1 MDHMDNLTFSFNQ
14 LVPFSQARANLAEVI
29 DKAKSRQFMVV
40 TKRQKPAIAL
50 IETNYL
56 AKLIAV
62 YKQWQRQREFEAIMN
77 LAPRENVTENQVMID
92 ANEAV
97 ISVRKKIK

>member
-1 MDHMDNLTFSFNQ
+1 M
-14 LVPFSQARANLAEVI
+14 I
-29 DKAKSRQFMVV
+29 V

-62 YKQWQRQREFEAIMN
+62 YKQWQRQREFETIMN
-77 LAPRENVTENQVMID
+77 LASRADITENQVTAD
-92 ANEAV
+92 ANEA
-97 ISVRKKIK
+97 IAAARKSKNQ